1 MKFLHSNNLFLKL
14 SFLFVGFT
22 CMFSIFRLFEAVGN
36 LSPAVVK
43 TRQSSWVFP
52 TPFSWWDGCETA
64 LQLQNHFMVTSLQH
78 FMFVT
83 LLRLLIRFFRCKEA
97 SSSCSSRSW
106 GFIQTSFK
114 LWDGAVEILLNA
126 NCKRFCCHIH
136 VQVHLLRASEIG
148 EKQGK
153 SKRVLD
159 ISWKYRRTD
168 GLTVRSSPT
177 SWSALLTSFIQ

>member
-97 SSSCSSRSW
+97 SSSCSSRSSGW
-106 GFIQTSFK
+106 STNSLIDMFPGSIF
-114 LWDGAVEILLNA
+114 AVIMVSTQCFGIIPKTMSIISPVWKA
-126 NCKRFCCHIH
+126 VFSRP
-136 VQVHLLRASEIG
+136 
-148 EKQGK
+148 GK
-153 SKRVLD
+153 EGR
-159 ISWKYRRTD
+159 
-168 GLTVRSSPT
+168 
-177 SWSALLTSFIQ
+177 